1 MEETIAVARN
11 STNIQPETILLHLLL
26 TACFSSLAAST
37 SATLLFFVH
46 AWGPAAF
53 TEHKCLVDLEL

>member
-26 TACFSSLAAST
+26 AAPT
-37 SATLLFFVH
+37 FAALLFFVH